1 MKAMKVL
8 SFALATGAV
17 GGGQPVALAQAGG
30 SPAHVRNSFRFLVQ
44 APLSRTSAFFGPEG
58 ERCWAGPHWNPEFLH
73 PQPAQDV
80 EGAVFTVQ
88 HGPHKSVWVN
98 TVFDPVGGR
107 MQYVSFVP
115 ETLVSTVEVRLSVLT
130 QSSTKVEVSYVRT
143 ALDASANE
151 DVLAMGRRDG
161 ESGPE
166 WQKAIEGCLA
176 AEQKHEQQ

>member
-1 MKAMKVL
+1 MRATRAL

-17 GGGQPVALAQAGG
+17 GGGQPAAVAQAAA
-30 SPAHVRNSFRFLVQ
+30 SPAHVRNSFYFVVA
-44 APLSRTSAFFGPEG
+44 APLGRASGLFGPEG
-58 ERCWAGPHWNPEFLH
+58 ERCWAGPHWKPEFLH

-88 HGPHKSVWVN
+88 HGPRKSVWVN
-98 TVFDPVGGR
+98 TVFDPTGGR

-115 ETLVSTVEVRLSVLT
+115 ETLVSTVDVRLSVLT

-151 DVLAMGRRDG
+151 DVLAMGKNDAG
-161 ESGPE
+161 SGRE
-166 WQKAIEGCLA
+166 WQKAIEECLA
-176 AEQKHEQQ
+176 VEQKIVHE

>member
-1 MKAMKVL
+1 MKATKIL

-17 GGGQPVALAQAGG
+17 SGGSLAASAQVAA
-30 SPAHVRNSFRFLVQ
+30 SPAHIRNSFRFIVP
-44 APLSRTSAFFGPEG
+44 APLSRASTLFGPEG

-107 MQYVSFVP
+107 MQYVSFIP
-115 ETLVSTVEVRLSVLT
+115 EILVSTVEVRLSVLN

-143 ALDASANE
+143 ALDVAAND
-151 DVLAMGRRDG
+151 DVLAMGRRDS

-166 WQKAIEGCLA
+166 WQKAIEQCLG
-176 AEQKHEQQ
+176 AEQKHEQR